1 MDSNKKTFV
10 NQIRDGQHVEDLFL
24 LKEMSRA
31 ETRSGKP
38 YLILTVMDR
47 SGELPARLWDNAD
60 ALLPECKPGSL
71 VSIAGQAQ
79 TYRETLQLKV
89 DTVKSVA
96 AEGQDMLPFLPSS
109 CLDIDHMAT
118 RVVSLAQSIT
128 EPSYRKLLLKFFNDR
143 SFFADFQVAPAAKNM
158 HHAYLG
164 GLLEHTLSVSRLA
177 EAVSGLYPAL
187 DRDLLLTGSLLHD
200 IGKVAELSFHSYPF
214 NYTDQGRLVGHL
226 VLGVTMVQDRIN
238 SITDFPDKLAMRLQ
252 HLILSHH
259 GRYEFGSPTLPMMG
273 EAFVLNFLDDLDAK
287 LNFMGRLEEHAAEE
301 GYQWSDFQRTLD
313 RFLFIKG
320 RPHQEDNGSGHA
332 DDRDMEENQAINSQ
346 QQNLF

>member
-1 MDSNKKTFV
+1 MTNDKKTFI
-10 NQIRDGQHVEDLFL
+10 NQISDGQHIEALFL
-24 LKEMSRA
+24 VKEMSRA

-38 YLILTVMDR
+38 YLILTLMDR
-47 SGELPARLWDNAD
+47 SGELPARLWDNVD

-71 VSIAGQAQ
+71 VFVAGQAQ

-89 DTVKSVA
+89 DTVKSA
-96 AEGQDMLPFLPSS
+96 AAKGQEMLLFLPSS
-109 CLDIDHMAT
+109 RLDINDMADQI
-118 RVVSLAQSIT
+118 VAMAQNVA
-128 EPSYRKLLLKFFNDR
+128 EPSCRKLLLKFFNDT

-200 IGKVAELSFHSYPF
+200 IGKVEELSCRSYPF
-214 NYTDQGRLVGHL
+214 DYTDQGRLVGHL
-226 VLGVTMVQDRIN
+226 VLGVKMIQDRIN
-238 SITDFPDKLAMRLQ
+238 SIADFPDELATRLY
-252 HLILSHH
+252 HLVLSHH

-273 EAFVLNFLDDLDAK
+273 EAFVLNFIDDLDAK
-287 LNFMGRLEEHAAEE
+287 LNYMGRLEEQAPED

-313 RFLFIKG
+313 RFLYIKG
-320 RPHQEDNGSGHA
+320 RPHQEDSDPDHDGGQ
-332 DDRDMEENQAINSQ
+332 DMTEKQSPNSRQ
-346 QQNLF
+346 KNLF